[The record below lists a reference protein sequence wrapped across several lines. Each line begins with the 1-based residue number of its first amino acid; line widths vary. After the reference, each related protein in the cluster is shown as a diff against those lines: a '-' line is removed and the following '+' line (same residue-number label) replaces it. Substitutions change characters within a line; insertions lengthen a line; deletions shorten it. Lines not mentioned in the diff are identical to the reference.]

1 MSAEAREQTMIS
13 AWLAFAVWAACFMV
27 EPLVAADD
35 RKYVRAFSTAMFC
48 CGMALFVG
56 AR

>member
-1 MSAEAREQTMIS
+1 MIS